1 MDDIELDV
9 LAYLACWV
17 RAMQFCHGG
26 LNPPFRAW
34 IAATFDK

>member
-17 RAMQFCHGG
+17 AVGG
-26 LNPPFRAW
+26 IA
-34 IAATFDK
+34 IVAATMVWILRDW